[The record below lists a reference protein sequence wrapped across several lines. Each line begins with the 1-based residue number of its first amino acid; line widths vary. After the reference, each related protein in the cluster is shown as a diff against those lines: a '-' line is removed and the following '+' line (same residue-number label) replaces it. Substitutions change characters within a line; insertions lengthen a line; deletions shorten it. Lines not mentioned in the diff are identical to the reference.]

1 MDQNVS
7 TLHQPGAGAGTDA
20 GPELVEHVWDSDT
33 LKQIAKYGELIAGI
47 TKKREALNTQKAAG
61 KAALV
66 EIGFNK
72 ESLTAALSY
81 ANTPEKDRLNWD
93 ESYIFARKALGCPL
107 QEDLFVAAM
116 ADTVTVEVPKAKE
129 NAPV

>member
-7 TLHQPGAGAGTDA
+7 TLHQPGSGAGTDPA
-20 GPELVEHVWDSDT
+20 SDTVEHVWNNDT
-33 LKQIAKYGELIAGI
+33 LKQISKYGDLIADI
-47 TKKREALNTQKAAG
+47 NKKREALNTQKAAG

-72 ESLTAALSY
+72 ESLVAALSY

-107 QEDLFVAAM
+107 QEDLFMAAM
-116 ADTVTVEVPKAKE
+116 ADTVTVEAPAPKAD
-129 NAPV
+129 